1 MASVEGV
8 PAYLHPGASVSQPPH
23 LEGDPSLATEIL
35 PGPPSLATIQQAAS
49 GIPKKDNKKPT
60 VTYSYLPT
68 SDPGTTYTTHFA
80 LGSIS
85 AAPTD
90 MDGTRRKRAR
100 LDKGAEST
108 RSQRASARS
117 LAVVSTPSDPIII
130 PEATASSSHALSDFD
145 PALLPLDSDDAMVSR
160 ATSLHEEDTPPEVA
174 ESSTR
179 PRGRPSKDKRR
190 GKGKERER
198 EPAVKVK
205 EEPGVVSLDN
215 VPSLS
220 NEDHCSACR
229 SLGALVYCDGCP
241 RAFHWLCLD
250 PPMEAS
256 DLPEGESRWFC
267 PACVLEQRPSPK
279 PPTSLKFM
287 APLVHELANKIPTE
301 YQLPQDIRSFFKDV
315 GTGPRGTYQD
325 MSEVKQ
331 PRFNRH
337 GQLEDRDP
345 YRLKDRNGDPMLCF
359 RCGTSALPPG
369 MAADSP
375 TVKRARRSASTN
387 VNNYETGRAII
398 SCDYCH
404 LHWHLDCLDPP
415 LSVMPPWSKKW
426 MCPNHAERVLQPK
439 RRIPRANATP
449 IDITK
454 PRQWNNGNIEV
465 VQADTAP
472 SPARGPDKLNVD
484 EVLINGR
491 RYRVPERI
499 ITLDFWDKIA
509 RNRRGES
516 ASEMEYQ
523 VSSLLSSPLTSL
535 SSLAD
540 DQESIT
546 PLSIDTVSR
555 TQDDVNIAQML
566 CDMQLHGSSSSAV
579 HSADRA
585 KSHTNGAHK
594 VKAKTVKIE
603 PQEGTLLGKKG
614 VATSGS
620 ISAETSRPR
629 RAAASH
635 AVSSRARSSRRSGRS
650 GDEDVPMDVDFELP
664 PLVISSGKRPDARRK
679 AARPPEPVTS
689 VSQTS
694 VSIANGVHLTTAE
707 GDKTPTGQD
716 ATESLS
722 ISSRS
727 KRTRQPARGKTRAE
741 PTIKPDPDQMDTD
754 LSILAPPPPK
764 ASSSKKKK
772 ANGTSARHRKPI
784 TPPTTNGSAPNP
796 TPTLKI
802 RLPRIGAFTSPS
814 IVNAPST
821 ATDASKASPTK
832 ATPSA
837 STVAGSRPRRSLRRQ
852 TSVPTPLNSAS
863 VSEAGSSS
871 RVNDVGLSASPI
883 ESF

>member
-8 PAYLHPGASVSQPPH
+8 PAYLQPGASVSQPPH

-35 PGPPSLATIQQAAS
+35 PGPPSLASIQQAV
-49 GIPKKDNKKPT
+49 IPKKDHKKPT
-60 VTYSYLPT
+60 VTYSYLPA

-117 LAVVSTPSDPIII
+117 LAVVSTPSDPIIV

-145 PALLPLDSDDAMVSR
+145 PTLLPLDSDDAMVSR
-160 ATSLHEEDTPPEVA
+160 ATSLHAEDTPPEAA

-179 PRGRPSKDKRR
+179 HRARPTKDKRK

-205 EEPGVVSLDN
+205 EEPGVASLEV

-250 PPMEAS
+250 PPMEAT

-267 PACVLEQRPSPK
+267 PACTLEQRPSPK

-287 APLVHELANKIPTE
+287 APLVHELASKIPTE

-331 PRFNRH
+331 ARFNRH

-345 YRLKDRNGDPMLCF
+345 YRLKDRNGEPVLCF

-375 TVKRARRSASTN
+375 IVKRTRRSASN

-472 SPARGPDKLNVD
+472 PPARIPDKLNVD

-509 RNRRGES
+509 KNRRGES
-516 ASEMEYQ
+516 ASEMEYPI
-523 VSSLLSSPLTSL
+523 SSALSSPLTSL
-535 SSLAD
+535 SSFAD
-540 DQESIT
+540 DQESIS
-546 PLSIDTVSR
+546 PFSIDAASH

-566 CDMQLHGSSSSAV
+566 CDMQLHGASSSAV
-579 HSADRA
+579 RGADRV
-585 KSHTNGAHK
+585 KTRTNGAERA
-594 VKAKTVKIE
+594 KARTVKIE
-603 PQEGTLLGKKG
+603 PQEGTLQHKGKMST
-614 VATSGS
+614 ATSGS

-629 RAAASH
+629 RAAAALS
-635 AVSSRARSSRRSGRS
+635 VPSRSRSSRRSGRS

-679 AARPPEPVTS
+679 AARPPEAV
-689 VSQTS
+689 VSTPQASAST
-694 VSIANGVHLTTAE
+694 ANGVHLTAAE
-707 GDKTPTGQD
+707 GDKTPTVQD
-716 ATESLS
+716 ATDPSPAS
-722 ISSRS
+722 IPSRS

-741 PTIKPDPDQMDTD
+741 PTIKPDPDQMETD

-764 ASSSKKKK
+764 ASSSKKK
-772 ANGTSARHRKPI
+772 ANGTSAHKRKPV
-784 TPPTTNGSAPNP
+784 TPPTTNGSVPTL

-814 IVNAPST
+814 VAAAQST
-821 ATDASKASPTK
+821 ATDSSKALPTK
-832 ATPSA
+832 ASA
-837 STVAGSRPRRSLRRQ
+837 STVAASRPRRSLRRQ
-852 TSVPTPLNSAS
+852 TSIPTPLNSAS
-863 VSEAGSSS
+863 VSEAGSST
-871 RVNDVGLSASPI
+871 RVNDAGLSASPI